1 MQGGQAA
8 QIALGDN
15 RVDGEL
21 TGIQIAAVNI
31 GRDVS
36 GAQVGLVNIARRVDG
51 VQLGL
56 VNVAD
61 RASAPIGAVSW
72 MHSGERAIEVWG
84 GEALSL
90 AAGVRMGT
98 GRVYSIA
105 GIASGPL
112 VDGRPWGLAAGA
124 GVKVAF
130 DRVAVLIDALGHALF
145 FDGVDDQALLAQ
157 ARARVAYDV
166 TEQVS
171 VAAGPT
177 WNVFVSGDVDGED
190 LPLGADSVDRSGDT
204 TVRQWPGL
212 LASVAMR
219 FLPPLTA
226 SEFRWCPVRA
236 ACPNAAARAA
246 SESALKRRARWCIV
260 GSWSRRD
267 RRRGGEWMGSMHRFS
282 RLALLGLVAAT
293 QACGDDLRPIEGE
306 TGRGAA
312 RQP

>member
-1 MQGGQAA
+1 MNATEGGQGA
-8 QIALGDN
+8 QIALGYN
-15 RVDGEL
+15 RVYREL

-112 VDGRPWGLAAGA
+112 VERQAVGTGGRRRRQG
-124 GVKVAF
+124 
-130 DRVAVLIDALGHALF
+130 RV
-145 FDGVDDQALLAQ
+145 
-157 ARARVAYDV
+157 
-166 TEQVS
+166 
-171 VAAGPT
+171 
-177 WNVFVSGDVDGED
+177 
-190 LPLGADSVDRSGDT
+190 RSRRRCSST
-204 TVRQWPGL
+204 RW
-212 LASVAMR
+212 AM
-219 FLPPLTA
+219 PCSSTA
-226 SEFRWCPVRA
+226 STIRRCWP
-236 ACPNAAARAA
+236 
-246 SESALKRRARWCIV
+246 RRAP
-260 GSWSRRD
+260 GSP
-267 RRRGGEWMGSMHRFS
+267 
-282 RLALLGLVAAT
+282 T
-293 QACGDDLRPIEGE
+293 
-306 TGRGAA
+306 T
-312 RQP
+312 